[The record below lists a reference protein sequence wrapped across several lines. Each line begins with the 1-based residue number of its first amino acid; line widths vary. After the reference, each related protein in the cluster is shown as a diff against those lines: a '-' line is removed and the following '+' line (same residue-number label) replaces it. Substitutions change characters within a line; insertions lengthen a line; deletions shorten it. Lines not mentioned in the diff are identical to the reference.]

1 MIRCECFRA
10 DLPALIAALT
20 DQDLIS
26 RWQDA
31 AAAELPRLADRRLAE
46 HLRALDRVAAM
57 IRTDGIDV
65 MAQRDPAAAD
75 AWLTDAVAVATWHRW
90 ELPLE
95 PLGERDLALEGLPRG
110 LIAAD
115 RSRDGAGLWVI
126 DEETIALARWR
137 EAPREDQS
145 SAIMPKA

>member
-1 MIRCECFRA
+1 MIRCECFHG

-20 DQDLIS
+20 DPDLIS

-57 IRTDGIDV
+57 LRTEGIDIV
-65 MAQRDPAAAD
+65 AQRDPAAAD

-95 PLGERDLALEGLPRG
+95 SLGERDLAIEGLPRG

-126 DEETIALARWR
+126 DETTIALARWR
-137 EAPREDQS
+137 EAPREDQTLPVTPG
-145 SAIMPKA
+145 A